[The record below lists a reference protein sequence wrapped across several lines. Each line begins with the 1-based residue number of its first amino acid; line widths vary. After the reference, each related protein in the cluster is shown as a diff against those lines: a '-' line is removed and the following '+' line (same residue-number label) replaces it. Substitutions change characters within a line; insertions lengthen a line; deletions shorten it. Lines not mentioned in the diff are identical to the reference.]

1 MVAHDLA
8 ARGIEDAAV
17 LRAMG
22 EVPREEFVPSH
33 LRAEAYDDRPLP
45 IGEGQ
50 TISQP
55 YVVALMLELLELA
68 PEDRMLEVGAG
79 SGYAAAVAGRICR
92 RVVGVERLPHL
103 ATTAAARLARLG
115 GGNVV
120 IVCDDGSTGWSPEA
134 PYDAVLVSA
143 GAGRPRAARRPARRR
158 RAARG
163 ARRPAPVEPAP
174 APGATDPGRPH
185 RGRPR
190 RRHLRPAHRCGGL
203 GGLTAGDRSMT
214 DRSSATVTSPKTSDA
229 SRR

>member
-143 GAGRPRAARRPARRR
+143 GAPDVPGPLVDQLADGGRLVV
-158 RAARG
+158 
-163 ARRPAPVEPAP
+163 PV
-174 APGATDPGRPH
+174 G
-185 RGRPR
+185 
-190 RRHLRPAHRCGGL
+190 RHLSSQRLLRVRRTPVGLTEDDL
-203 GGLTAGDRSMT
+203 GG
-214 DRSSATVTSPKTSDA
+214 VTFVPLIGA
-229 SRR
+229 EGWEG

>member
-120 IVCDDGSTGWSPEA
+120 IVCDDGSTGWPPEG

-143 GAGRPRAARRPARRR
+143 GAPDVPGPLVDQLADGGRLVV
-158 RAARG
+158 
-163 ARRPAPVEPAP
+163 PV
-174 APGATDPGRPH
+174 G
-185 RGRPR
+185 
-190 RRHLRPAHRCGGL
+190 RHLSSQRLLRVRRTPVGLTEDDL
-203 GGLTAGDRSMT
+203 GG
-214 DRSSATVTSPKTSDA
+214 VTFVPLIGA
-229 SRR
+229 EGWEG

>member
-143 GAGRPRAARRPARRR
+143 GAPDVPGPLVDQLADGGRLVV
-158 RAARG
+158 
-163 ARRPAPVEPAP
+163 PV
-174 APGATDPGRPH
+174 GRH
-185 RGRPR
+185 LSSQRLLRGRRTPVG
-190 RRHLRPAHRCGGL
+190 LTEDDL
-203 GGLTAGDRSMT
+203 GG
-214 DRSSATVTSPKTSDA
+214 VTFVPLIGA
-229 SRR
+229 EGWEG